1 MFLLPESFEEML
13 IEKKP
18 EIDRLIEKYIPRK
31 MDKKYMEFICGK
43 PTYEY
48 NIESC
53 QKSISDPIWDLLDRG
68 GKRWRPVLFQLVVD
82 AVGGHSKKMEDFS
95 IIPEIVHEGTLMVDD
110 VEDSSELRRGKPCT
124 HHIFGQDIAINA
136 GNAMYYLPLFVF
148 ISNREKVEFENLLKA
163 YEIYLQE
170 MINLSF
176 GQGMDIAWHRGMAD
190 ADSITETQYMQM
202 CAFKTGTLAR
212 MSAKLA
218 AVLSGAES
226 HKVEKIGK
234 FAESIGVAFQIQDDI
249 MDIMCP
255 EKIGKKFGNDIK
267 EGKRTLMVIHT
278 IQKSDDKDR
287 KRLLEILGKHT
298 DNMEERKDAIDIL
311 NKYGSVEYASET
323 ARNIVEKSWKDVE
336 EIIPE
341 SESKQKMKSFA
352 DFAITRKC

>member
-1 MFLLPESFEEML
+1 MPESFEDML
-13 IEKKP
+13 LKKKP
-18 EIDRLIEKYIPRK
+18 DIDRLIEKYIPRK
-31 MDKKYMEFICGK
+31 IDKKYMEFVCGK
-43 PTYEY
+43 PSYEY
-48 NIESC
+48 DTESC

-68 GKRWRPVLFQLVVD
+68 GKRWRPVLFQVVVE
-82 AVGGHSKKMEDFS
+82 AVGGDPGKLEDFS

-136 GNAMYYLPLFVF
+136 GNSMYYLPLSVF
-148 ISNREKVEFENLLKA
+148 IKNKERVKCEIMLSA

-176 GQGMDIAWHRGMAD
+176 GQGMDIAWHRGIAD
-190 ADSITETQYMQM
+190 ADSVTEKQYMQM
-202 CAFKTGTLAR
+202 CAYKTGTLAR

-218 AVLSGAES
+218 AVLAGASSE
-226 HKVEKIGK
+226 KTGKIGR

-278 IQKSDDKDR
+278 LQKAGQDDR

-298 DNMEERKDAIDIL
+298 DSMEERKEAIDIL

-323 ARNIVEKSWKDVE
+323 ARKIVENSWKGIE
-336 EIIPE
+336 KIIPD
-341 SESKQKMKSFA
+341 SQAKQKLKSFA